1 MDFGGQ
7 GLCFHVGMWCCL
19 HIKFSILNSTSIMES
34 IVLRSQGLL
43 RSGPCH
49 TMLEFCLTWSWT
61 GNHSCCESM
70 SVIVCHVQKTAFYT
84 TLAFIFSCSSLMS
97 PETRRV
103 GEGGNWQRYVLF
115 RAGHPQSLTLGA
127 LTNSEPGHWLLPN
140 AGENMLFWATKVE
153 CNPCLCV

>member
-49 TMLEFCLTWSWT
+49 TMLGFCLTWSWT
-61 GNHSCCESM
+61 GNHSCCEFM
-70 SVIVCHVQKTAFYT
+70 SVIVCHVQKTASHSLPASSDPY
-84 TLAFIFSCSSLMS
+84 IFPISFTEMFLSLG
-97 PETRRV
+97 V
-103 GEGGNWQRYVLF
+103 CGVVVAVGGNVPLRVEHSVFYSQLWV
-115 RAGHPQSLTLGA
+115 STLTTA
-127 LTNSEPGHWLLPN
+127 YCKKLLRT
-140 AGENMLFWATKVE
+140 AQVYE
-153 CNPCLCV
+153 